1 MTEISIVVP
10 VHNENKTTIN
20 AFYYSATYPFADTKK
35 NTREVYL
42 ITPMIK
48 KFSCNWNETLML

>member
-1 MTEISIVVP
+1 MVIIMFLLGIKSQKMLFTILQLIRLQTLI
-10 VHNENKTTIN
+10 NKI
-20 AFYYSATYPFADTKK
+20 
-35 NTREVYL
+35 TREVYL

>member
-1 MTEISIVVP
+1 MLFIILQLIRLQTQ
-10 VHNENKTTIN
+10 
-20 AFYYSATYPFADTKK
+20 KK
-35 NTREVYL
+35 ITREVYH